1 MKNLKKLNRNKLKSL
16 GGGIGTCYE
25 YCPAG
30 PYGPGQPRSCEDY
43 YLLPQCCKLMVLV
56 DIACSAEREM

>member
-1 MKNLKKLNRNKLKSL
+1 MENFKKLNRKRLKSFN
-16 GGGIGTCYE
+16 GGIGPCYE

-43 YLLPQCCKLMVLV
+43 YLLPECCKGMVLV
-56 DIACSAEREM
+56 DVACSTDR